1 MLIVAGVSL
10 AAIRRALGVAG
21 IALLGGALAIAPI
34 VAFGG
39 DMRIVSGIGLAGIAL
54 LIVMRL
60 LPRPPSSD
68 AGADEATTVERP
80 GEPPAR

>member
-1 MLIVAGVSL
+1 MSL

-39 DMRIVSGIGLAGIAL
+39 DMRVVSGIGIAGIAL

-60 LPRPPSSD
+60 LPRPPSHD
-68 AGADEATTVERP
+68 AATPAASAEASRDPSSER
-80 GEPPAR
+80 

>member
-1 MLIVAGVSL
+1 MSL
-10 AAIRRALGVAG
+10 AAIRRALGLAG
-21 IALLGGALAIAPI
+21 IALLGGALALAPI

-39 DMRIVSGIGLAGIAL
+39 DMRVVSGLGLAGIAL

-60 LPRPPSSD
+60 LPRPPSG
-68 AGADEATTVERP
+68 GADPGDASTVERP